1 MNIIKNDKKN
11 SMKGTNLKGIWR
23 EKEPVNKEQSIDDV
37 TEYLIEKSYG
47 EGVSKEKSF
56 QGK

>member
-1 MNIIKNDKKN
+1 
-11 SMKGTNLKGIWR
+11 MKGTNLKGIWR